1 MPGIMAAVAEILSRH
16 GTVVR
21 QALADDPEM
30 VPDAKLTLVVE
41 GQLTGETIVELN
53 RLEHVRSLKIL
64 K

>member
-1 MPGIMAAVAEILSRH
+1 MAAVAELLSRH

-41 GQLTGETIVELN
+41 GQLTAEAVAELKAL
-53 RLEHVRSLKIL
+53 RLVKSLKIL